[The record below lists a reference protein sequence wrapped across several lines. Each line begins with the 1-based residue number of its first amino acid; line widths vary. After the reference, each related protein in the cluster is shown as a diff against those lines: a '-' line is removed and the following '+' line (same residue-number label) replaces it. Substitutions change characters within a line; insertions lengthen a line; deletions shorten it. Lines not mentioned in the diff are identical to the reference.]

1 MSTSS
6 TPDSQ
11 SRKLSPWAWV
21 GIGVSVLMTVWFVG
35 DIQWKQIRMELLS
48 VQLWPVCV
56 AAALLLSEFWLRA
69 LRWKV
74 VLTPV
79 APNARIRDLFSASVV
94 GAAGNTLLPMRAGEI
109 ARALVASRHT
119 GLGITTVLAT
129 NVMERVYD
137 LFGLVTVLVV
147 MVLLLPDTLGGS
159 AGEQQ
164 LVENLQVYGGILGIS
179 ALIAMMIF
187 FALARRP
194 QRAKRF
200 ASYFLGI
207 LPEVIA
213 RPAVGVV
220 DAFLA
225 GFSSA
230 GEIRLMRRSL
240 LFSVVLWFNGSFA
253 IYFLFRAFSLD
264 LPYSAACFT
273 TVAIALTV
281 LLPQAPGF
289 FGVFHVA
296 IEKTLVLWQVP
307 EVSAEAFAIVFWAV
321 SFVPVTALG
330 LAATWREGLSLA
342 ALKRHA
348 RRATNG

>member
-1 MSTSS
+1 
-6 TPDSQ
+6 
-11 SRKLSPWAWV
+11 
-21 GIGVSVLMTVWFVG
+21 MTAWFVS
-35 DIQWKQIRMELLS
+35 DIQWQQIRREFLS
-48 VQLWPVCV
+48 VEAWPV
-56 AAALLLSEFWLRA
+56 AAATVLLLLEFWLRA

-74 VLTPV
+74 VLSPV
-79 APNARIRDLFSASVV
+79 SPEARVRDLFSASVV
-94 GAAGNTLLPMRAGEI
+94 GAAGNTLLPMRAGEL

-119 GLGITTVLAT
+119 GLGVTTVLAT

-147 MVLLLPDTLGGS
+147 MVLLLPDQLGGS
-159 AGEQQ
+159 LAEQQ
-164 LVENLQVYGGILGIS
+164 LVENLQVYGGVLGIS
-179 ALIAMMIF
+179 ALSAMLVF

-194 QRAKRF
+194 ERARKF
-200 ASYFLGI
+200 ASYFIDVLPQFVSVPLGG
-207 LPEVIA
+207 L
-213 RPAVGVV
+213 V
-220 DAFLA
+220 DAFLS

-230 GEIRLMRRSL
+230 GDIRLMRRSL
-240 LFSVVLWFNGSFA
+240 LLSVALWFNGSFA

-321 SFVPVTALG
+321 SFVPVTVLGLVALG
-330 LAATWREGLSLA
+330 REGLSLNS
-342 ALKRHA
+342 LKHHA
-348 RRATNG
+348 NNGASG